1 MRREWMKRLAAA
13 MIVCSAAAFA
23 AKPAPAP
30 APAPTPT
37 PAPTV
42 IKGNPTSKVYHK
54 PACRHYNAKGS
65 TAVFKT
71 EADALKAGYQPC
83 KQCAVPKKSDTAT
96 KEVTEETTTKAASK
110 AEKTE

>member
-1 MRREWMKRLAAA
+1 MKLLAAA
-13 MIVCSAAAFA
+13 VIACSAAAFA
-23 AKPAPAP
+23 AEPAPAP
-30 APAPTPT
+30 A

-65 TAVFKT
+65 TAVFKS

-83 KQCAVPKKSDTAT
+83 KQCAAPKKSDSPEKETAPAATQAT
-96 KEVTEETTTKAASK
+96 KQNTGK
-110 AEKTE
+110 AEKAP